1 MCGDLNEALE
11 DSLGEE
17 PTVSLPS
24 WLSIQSANAT
34 VVSLEL
40 QRQAT
45 SLLHP
50 QSGSSS
56 SSPSITATFASQALE
71 NLRLHK
77 YQSLHSQKEAE
88 HLNSLI
94 TSIKTDLSKQI
105 DEKLSTQVKSAL
117 SATEK
122 KQAQLEKQ
130 VEALEDNVQIL
141 NSRMEEMLQ
150 HQRVQTGVLQHLL
163 LASDISLPSPP
174 HYTCC

>member
-1 MCGDLNEALE
+1 MIHTTSSMLRAKEALSALPANAGDDFHYDDSDEDVNEALE

-40 QRQAT
+40 KRQAT

-56 SSPSITATFASQALE
+56 SSPSITATFSSQALE

-77 YQSLHSQKEAE
+77 YQSLHFQKEAE

-94 TSIKTDLSKQI
+94 TSVKTDLSKRI
-105 DEKLSTQVKSAL
+105 DEKFSTQVKYAL

-130 VEALEDNVQIL
+130 VEALEDM
-141 NSRMEEMLQ
+141 SKF
-150 HQRVQTGVLQHLL
+150 
-163 LASDISLPSPP
+163 
-174 HYTCC
+174 